1 MTLQTWLLF
10 CVTEAV
16 LCLIPGPAVL
26 FVLATAL
33 RRGFPSASFAAAGI
47 LAGNILYFA
56 LSATGIAAV
65 ILASHA
71 VFSALK
77 WAGAAYLVWL
87 GLRMLLSRSS
97 QPGAAAGTAPGGE
110 PGIAPPVRCDA
121 VPTRTDGDAGRV
133 FTRAFIVQAANPK
146 ALVFFIALLPQFMN
160 PAASVPIQILL
171 LGVSSVVLEF
181 TILSLY
187 AALAAR
193 ARRVTGARFSSLLE
207 RLGGGILI
215 AAGARLAWY
224 RIG

>member
-1 MTLQTWLLF
+1 MTSQTWLWF
-10 CVTEAV
+10 CLTETV

-33 RRGFPSASFAAAGI
+33 RRGLPSATLAAAGI
-47 LAGNILYFA
+47 LAGNTLYFA

-65 ILASHA
+65 IVASHA

-87 GLRMLLSRSS
+87 GLRMLLSRTAGH
-97 QPGAAAGTAPGGE
+97 GAAPMRSTGTA
-110 PGIAPPVRCDA
+110 D
-121 VPTRTDGDAGRV
+121 RV

-146 ALVFFIALLPQFMN
+146 ALAFFIALLPQFIN
-160 PAASVPIQILL
+160 PAGSVPTQILL
-171 LGVSSVVLEF
+171 LGISSVVIEF
-181 TILSLY
+181 MVLSLY

-193 ARRVTGARFSSLLE
+193 ARTLTGARFSSLLE
-207 RLGGGILI
+207 RIGGAILI

-224 RIG
+224 RVG

>member
-10 CVTEAV
+10 CLTEAV
-16 LCLIPGPAVL
+16 LCFIPGPAVL

-71 VFSALK
+71 LFSAMK

-87 GLRMLLSRSS
+87 GLRMLLARS
-97 QPGAAAGTAPGGE
+97 AGRGTLPASPAE
-110 PGIAPPVRCDA
+110 K
-121 VPTRTDGDAGRV
+121 AGRV

-146 ALVFFIALLPQFMN
+146 ALVFFIALLPQFIN
-160 PAASVPIQILL
+160 PAASVPEQILV
-171 LGVSSVVLEF
+171 LGISSVVIEF

-187 AALAAR
+187 GALAAHAR
-193 ARRVTGARFSSLLE
+193 AMTGTRFSGLLE
-207 RLGGGILI
+207 RLGGAFLI

-224 RIG
+224 RVG

>member
-10 CVTEAV
+10 CFTETV
-16 LCLIPGPAVL
+16 LCFIPGPAVL

-33 RRGFPSASFAAAGI
+33 RRGFAPAGIAAAGI
-47 LAGNILYFA
+47 LAGNTFYFV

-87 GLRMLLSRSS
+87 GLRMLLAR
-97 QPGAAAGTAPGGE
+97 APGH
-110 PGIAPPVRCDA
+110 DA
-121 VPTRTDGDAGRV
+121 LTPRSPDYPDRI
-133 FTRAFIVQAANPK
+133 FSRAFIVQAANPK
-146 ALVFFIALLPQFMN
+146 ALVFFIALLPQFIN
-160 PAASVPIQILL
+160 PAGSVAWQILV
-171 LGVSSVVLEF
+171 LGISSVLIESLV
-181 TILSLY
+181 LSLY

-193 ARRVTGARFSSLLE
+193 ARSVAATRFSGWLE
-207 RLGGGILI
+207 RVGGACLI

>member
-10 CVTEAV
+10 CVTETV
-16 LCLIPGPAVL
+16 LCFIPGPAVL
-26 FVLATAL
+26 LVLATAL
-33 RRGFPSASFAAAGI
+33 RRGFAPAVAAAAGI
-47 LAGNILYFA
+47 LAGNTFYFV

-87 GLRMLLSRSS
+87 GLRMLLSRAHGHDALT
-97 QPGAAAGTAPGGE
+97 PR
-110 PGIAPPVRCDA
+110 PPENADRIFS
-121 VPTRTDGDAGRV
+121 RG
-133 FTRAFIVQAANPK
+133 FIVQAANPK
-146 ALVFFIALLPQFMN
+146 ALVFFIALLPQFIN
-160 PAASVPIQILL
+160 PAASVAWQILV
-171 LGVSSVVLEF
+171 LGVSSVLIESLV
-181 TILSLY
+181 LSLY

-193 ARRVTGARFSSLLE
+193 ARSIAAPRFSASLE
-207 RLGGGILI
+207 RAGGACLI

>member
-1 MTLQTWLLF
+1 LHDQGMTLQTWLLF
-10 CVTEAV
+10 CLTEAV
-16 LCLIPGPAVL
+16 LCFIPGPAVL

-87 GLRMLLSRSS
+87 GLRMLVTR
-97 QPGAAAGTAPGGE
+97 AAGHEAGPASPSKKGE
-110 PGIAPPVRCDA
+110 
-121 VPTRTDGDAGRV
+121 RV

-146 ALVFFIALLPQFMN
+146 ALVFFVALLPQFIN
-160 PAASVPIQILL
+160 PASSVPKQILV
-171 LGVSSVVLEF
+171 LGISSVVLEF
-181 TILSLY
+181 IILSLY
-187 AALAAR
+187 GVLAAR
-193 ARRVTGARFSSLLE
+193 ARTITATRFSGLLE
-207 RLGGGILI
+207 RIGGVILI
-215 AAGARLAWY
+215 VAGARLAWY
-224 RIG
+224 RVG